1 VFGLSLDSAKKQQ
14 EFVTAHKLPYDLIA
28 DSKGDVAKAL
38 GIPLKF
44 GGKFAARQAFL
55 FKDGKLVWRDEKGA
69 TSSQGEDALKVISEQ

>member
-14 EFVTAHKLPYDLIA
+14 EFVTAHKLIA